1 MIKDISLGQFFPG
14 NSVIHKLDP
23 RIKLIATILFVVTLF
38 LCRGFIPY
46 AIMTSFLFTLILL
59 TKINIGLIFKSVKP
73 IIILLAF
80 TAILNV
86 FYTTSGTEL
95 IKIGSVAITTGGIY
109 TAFFMALRIVLLV
122 VGTFVMLTYTTSPI
136 MLTDALESLLSP
148 LKKIKFPVHELSMM
162 MSIALRFIPTLIE
175 ETDKIMS
182 AQKSRGADF
191 ETGSII
197 RRAKALIPVLIP
209 LFINAF
215 KRAEELALAMECRCY
230 RGGDGRVRMRV
241 FKLLP
246 QDFAFTVITILIF
259 ILSAFLSYTLKF
271 GAPI

>member
-23 RIKLIATILFVVTLF
+23 RVKLIATILFVVTLF
-38 LCRGFIPY
+38 LCRGFVPY
-46 AIMTSFLFTLILL
+46 AIMTAYLFTLIFL

-86 FYTTSGTEL
+86 FYTTSGRDL
-95 IKIGSVAITTGGIY
+95 IKIGSVVITTGGVY
-109 TAFFMALRIVLLV
+109 TALFMVVRIVLLV
-122 VGTFVMLTYTTSPI
+122 VGTFVLLTYTTSPI

-246 QDFAFTVITILIF
+246 RDFIFTIITILIF
-259 ILSAFLSYTLKF
+259 ALAAFLSYTLKF

>member
-38 LCRGFIPY
+38 LCHGFVPY
-46 AIMTSFLFTLILL
+46 AIMTAYLFTLIFL

-86 FYTTSGTEL
+86 FYTTSGREL
-95 IKIGSVAITTGGIY
+95 IKIGSVVITTGGVY
-109 TAFFMALRIVLLV
+109 TALFMVIRIVLLV
-122 VGTFVMLTYTTSPI
+122 VGTFVLLTYTTSPI

-246 QDFAFTVITILIF
+246 RDFIFTIITILIF
-259 ILSAFLSYTLKF
+259 ALAAFLSYTLKF